1 MGHAE
6 DFGWD
11 EVKQL
16 ELSVRD
22 EQRSMRIKADKL
34 PNYYYEDVPYD
45 PELLQAVVTRGKLSR
60 SRGRSANLDRPTE

>member
-1 MGHAE
+1 M
-6 DFGWD
+6 
-11 EVKQL
+11 
-16 ELSVRD
+16 SVRD